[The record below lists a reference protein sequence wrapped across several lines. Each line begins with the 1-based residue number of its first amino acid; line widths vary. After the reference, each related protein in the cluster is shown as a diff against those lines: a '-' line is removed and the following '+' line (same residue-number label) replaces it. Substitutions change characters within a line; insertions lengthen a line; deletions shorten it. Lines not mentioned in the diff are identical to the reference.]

1 MRACTASTRLAK
13 LELKSFAVKT
23 EEPGCTVV
31 GIYTEKLV
39 DYGVWLPN
47 TCDPMAPP

>member
-31 GIYTEKLV
+31 GIVTEKLV
-39 DYGVWLPN
+39 EDGVWLPK
-47 TCDPMAPP
+47 TWDPMAPP